1 MVLLPAFLDG
11 FARSVSMKKGKN
23 ISEDEDGGI
32 DIAKSMMKDSK
43 KKLTLVGS
51 SGFVNSEN
59 TKRITSTFS
68 NRGEKGI
75 NQDRAI
81 VWEGFGCQ
89 EDITFCGMFD
99 GHGPWGHVIARRVKR
114 SFPSSLLCQW
124 QQTLASLSSSHECSS
139 PFDIWKQSCLKTFSA
154 IDLDLKINPSIDS
167 YCSGCTALT
176 AVLQG
181 NHLVIANA
189 GDSRAIIATTCEEG
203 NSLVPVQLS
212 VDFKPSIPEEAE
224 RIKQSDGRL
233 FCLEDEPGV
242 YRVGMPNG
250 GSLGLAVSRAFGD
263 YCLKDFGLVSEP
275 EVTYRKITDK
285 DKFLI
290 LATDGMWDVMSNE
303 EAVEIVKGVKD
314 RRKSAKRLVERAM
327 MLWRRKRRS
336 IAMDDIS
343 ALCLFFHT
351 SE

>member
-1 MVLLPAFLDG
+1 MVLLPSFLDG
-11 FARSVSMKKGKN
+11 LARSVSTKKSKN
-23 ISEDEDGGI
+23 TSEDENGGRE
-32 DIAKSMMKDSK
+32 IAKSMVKDSK
-43 KKLTLVGS
+43 KNSTLLGT

-59 TKRITSTFS
+59 SKRFTSICS

-99 GHGPWGHVIARRVKR
+99 GHGPWGHVIAKRVKK
-114 SFPSSLLCQW
+114 SFPSALLCQW
-124 QQTLASLSSSHECSS
+124 QQTLASLSSSPECFS
-139 PFDIWKQSCLKTFSA
+139 PSDLWKQACLKTYSL
-154 IDLDLKINPSIDS
+154 IDLDLKIHPSIDS

-181 NHLVIANA
+181 DHLVVANA
-189 GDSRAIIATTCEEG
+189 GDSRAVLATTSDDG
-203 NSLVPVQLS
+203 NGLVPVQLS

-233 FCLEDEPGV
+233 FCLDDEPGV

-250 GSLGLAVSRAFGD
+250 GTLGLAVSRAFGD
-263 YCLKDFGLVSEP
+263 YCLKDFGLVSVP

-285 DKFLI
+285 DQFLI
-290 LATDGMWDVMSNE
+290 LATDGMWDVMSND
-303 EAVEIVKGVKD
+303 EAVEIVRGVKE
-314 RRKSAKRLVERAM
+314 RRKSAKKLVERAM
-327 MLWRRKRRS
+327 VLWRRKRRS

-343 ALCLFFHT
+343 ALCLFFHP
-351 SE
+351 S

>member
-11 FARSVSMKKGKN
+11 FARTVSTKKGKN
-23 ISEDEDGGI
+23 PPGDEDKGRE
-32 DIAKSMMKDSK
+32 IAKSMIKDSK
-43 KKLTLVGS
+43 KNSSLLGT
-51 SGFVNSEN
+51 SGFVSSEIS
-59 TKRITSTFS
+59 KRFTSICS

-99 GHGPWGHVIARRVKR
+99 GHGPWGHVIAKRVKK

-124 QQTLASLSSSHECSS
+124 QQTLASLSSSPECSS
-139 PFDIWKQSCLKTFSA
+139 PLDLWKQACLKTFSV

-181 NHLVIANA
+181 DHLVIANA
-189 GDSRAIIATTCEEG
+189 GDSRAVLATTSDDG
-203 NSLVPVQLS
+203 SGLVPVQLS
-212 VDFKPSIPEEAE
+212 VDFKPNIPEEAE

-233 FCLEDEPGV
+233 FCLDDEPGV

-285 DKFLI
+285 DQFLI
-290 LATDGMWDVMSNE
+290 LATDGMWDVMTND
-303 EAVEIVKGVKD
+303 EAVEIVRGVKE
-314 RRKSAKRLVERAM
+314 RRKSAKRLVERAVV
-327 MLWRRKRRS
+327 LWRRKRRS

-343 ALCLFFHT
+343 VLCLFFRPC
-351 SE
+351 